1 MGTLKTVR
9 GFFFYIF
16 CFLFPFF
23 FFSCLGSEIILG
35 LAEEDGSVFIDGK
48 RKYSVYIYYI
58 RLNINLEELLDSDV
72 CSPQVHTLKHWTYV

>member
-1 MGTLKTVR
+1 MGTLKTV
-9 GFFFYIF
+9 GGFLFYYFVFFF
-16 CFLFPFF
+16 LF

-35 LAEEDGSVFIDGK
+35 LAKEDGSVFIDGK

-58 RLNINLEELLDSDV
+58 RLNINLEELLGSDV